1 MLTKLRAKL
10 CCSQADGD
18 TDDAEPAIP
27 HAKRSNDGGNT
38 TSAKRNSSEAASI
51 PPDHTAASPKDLW
64 QVAFDSLDPK
74 HKHWLSKEEK
84 SPIEIIR
91 DVIGETKSKYTEY
104 KKKELTIRRHNGGE
118 IKVREIAQN
127 ILASAL
133 NAQQVITA
141 VASFDPSGYASSA
154 WTIVSL
160 GLTMTQR
167 VIARRDVIIEASE
180 YLAEQLAYF
189 TVLDSDRRYTKAS
202 VDKQLD
208 GALVGV
214 YTAILEYTA
223 EVRKTYH
230 ESGFARIGST
240 LIPLTE
246 QPLQKLRTAV
256 ENKTTM
262 TEKWATISDRSYLR
276 GQAADILAA
285 IDKTIEELQNIH
297 STVLS
302 VEDRG
307 ILEWLSQYDFSKAQ
321 NDTQYHKLPGTGD
334 WLLKSKEYVE
344 WKGYPGSILWLHGV
358 AGCGKS
364 VICSTIIED
373 IQRSCLDGS
382 NKRFAYWYFQFN
394 EPSSQ
399 RVEDMLRTIIR
410 QLHSTPL
417 DEPIRRLWNDYGT
430 KGGNP
435 NIAKL
440 QDTLEK
446 LLSANIGKVFLIL
459 DALDECP
466 EAVNR
471 KERSLLL
478 PLLTGLQNRYSDKL
492 HILVTSRPEPDIFEH
507 LVDCPGLDIEEN
519 QGSDISAF
527 VKDRVEALDDRRAPK
542 EVKTQIYQELLQD
555 KKRRFRW
562 ADLQVK
568 RLEECRNKSQII
580 EALSTMPQTLHDI
593 YLSVIERINAKPSD
607 VIYAKTILTWL
618 CFSVRPLTLTEVAA
632 AAGLE
637 VPEDVIKI
645 CTTSFV
651 TFRHSDD
658 EIRLAHFS
666 VREFLVSNECTGQW
680 HQLSTLNGHVMLAEH
695 SLRLLL
701 QMPSSLSREEV
712 DQEELLDYAACNWQE
727 HFQASAITPNPAHE
741 NLQEMV
747 DMLFRQ
753 SAAYRNWRYI
763 STYFDE
769 QEVQATPI
777 GAASDL
783 GLIQIVTG
791 LLEDGANPL
800 EWFAIRRGYYHV
812 LRNAYLVASESG
824 HLEIL
829 SLLLRKVC
837 VSIDLAEGIME
848 IVQCHGFESQ
858 KLEDVFDTLSASGAI
873 FNRTENKGLHIDER
887 IVVAAARNI
896 VCGTKLVT
904 ILLDRYEETGAAFV
918 PVTENV
924 LKTVLQNMECGDDIL
939 QLLLQRRNGD
949 VRIYS
954 RVKEMLEFPV
964 NLNKRAIAIL
974 LAQRQAEI
982 VIDEQLIAHFAR
994 YTDDTGMKILSSV
1007 LDNDSMLT
1015 ENVLASAVQN
1025 RSGVGVLRQI
1035 LRHRR
1040 HWPPVSEDL
1049 LCEAACN
1056 GDSEKLEALLDD
1068 CGLDFAMSER
1078 VMLEIVGNRYY
1089 GAEMLEMLLRRQQ
1102 AGFIVTPAILDTA
1115 ASHKRAKHVVEL
1127 LMNNGGL
1134 KIPITEGMM
1143 LRISRDDLL
1152 CYLLDLEERS
1162 QIHPLPITEKFI
1174 LHAVKTFEST
1184 TLKAIFRSRPK
1195 IYVSEDMFVES
1206 CRGGMF
1212 VESCHGGMST
1222 LTVLMEQPHSQLPV
1236 TRMIEALEKED
1247 GQRPTNILQLL
1258 LNGKSFE
1265 VDHGIIERFAHNAS
1279 ALSLLLQTTPH
1290 VPITEQAAIR
1300 AASGHALWVLL
1311 DERIESFP
1319 ISEEVMSAVVR
1330 SFHPFTDLRRIL
1342 AHHGPQVPITGKV
1355 LVAASGTLE
1364 ALQLLLQALG
1374 PEAPH
1379 MITEEVVA
1387 MATYKSLSALP
1398 RLLEK
1403 YGSAVP
1409 LTERVMVFAAA
1420 NGLNG
1425 LQCLLR
1431 EWPGNIDLNRIWR
1444 AIWKFDRDS
1453 CDFSYGRDWPSL
1465 VHIQKNAGS
1474 HVVQFSK
1481 AVDLSEDVFMGA
1493 LASSALDESIG
1504 RYSGLIPLI
1513 DVCIEHDLSV
1523 PEAEGLVRAVLD
1535 KCDSDLM
1542 EAIREL
1548 VEKYEA
1554 DDKLPKGKFGDLLLS
1569 RIRERESH
1577 EISAPEP

>member
-18 TDDAEPAIP
+18 ADEAEPAIP
-27 HAKRSNDGGNT
+27 HAKHSNDGGNT
-38 TSAKRNSSEAASI
+38 TPAKRSNSEAASI
-51 PPDHTAASPKDLW
+51 PPDHAATSPKDLW

-74 HKHWLSKEEK
+74 QKHWLSKEK
-84 SPIEIIR
+84 TPTEIIR

-133 NAQQVITA
+133 NAQQIITA
-141 VASFDPSGYASSA
+141 VASFDPSGHASSA

-160 GLTMTQR
+160 GLTMVQR
-167 VIARRDVIIEASE
+167 DIARRDVIIEASE

-214 YTAILEYTA
+214 YTAILEYTV
-223 EVRKTYH
+223 EVRKAYH

-246 QPLQKLRTAV
+246 QPLQKLRTAA
-256 ENKTTM
+256 ENKTIVAD
-262 TEKWATISDRSYLR
+262 KWATITDRTYLR
-276 GQAADILAA
+276 GQAADILTA
-285 IDKTIEELQNIH
+285 IDKTVEELQKLH
-297 STVLS
+297 STVL
-302 VEDRG
+302 R

-321 NDTQYHKLPGTGD
+321 NDTQYHRSPGTGD
-334 WLLKSKEYVE
+334 WLLNSKEYVR
-344 WKGYPGSILWLHGV
+344 WKDCPGSILWLHGV

-364 VICSTIIED
+364 VMCSTIIED
-373 IQRSCLDGS
+373 IQRVCIDGS
-382 NKRFAYWYFQFN
+382 NTRFAYWYFQFN
-394 EPSSQ
+394 DPSSQ
-399 RVEDMLRTIIR
+399 RVENMLRTIIR

-417 DEPIRRLWNDYGT
+417 DEPIRNLWSDYGT
-430 KGGNP
+430 KGSNP
-435 NIAKL
+435 SNTRL
-440 QDTLEK
+440 QETLEI
-446 LLSANIGKVFLIL
+446 LLAANKGRIFLIL

-478 PLLTGLQNRYSDKL
+478 PLLTGLQKKYSDKI
-492 HILVTSRPEPDIFEH
+492 HIFVTSRPEPDIVDH
-507 LVDCPGLDIEEN
+507 LVECTALDIEEN

-542 EVKTQIYQELLQD
+542 EVKAQIIQELLQD
-555 KKRRFRW
+555 EKRRFRW
-562 ADLQVK
+562 ADLQLK

-580 EALSTMPQTLHDI
+580 EALRTMPQTLHDI
-593 YLSVIERINAKPSD
+593 YLSVIERVNMKPSD

-651 TFRHSDD
+651 TFRRSDN

-666 VREFLVSNECTGQW
+666 VKELLVGSANTGQW
-680 HQLSTLNGHVMLAEH
+680 YQLSTLHGHAMLAEH

-701 QMPSSLSREEV
+701 QKTRRLSIQEV
-712 DQEELLDYAACNWQE
+712 KQEALLNYAACNWHE
-727 HFQASAITPNPAHE
+727 HFKASAVTPSPALE
-741 NLQEMV
+741 NLQEKV

-753 SAAYRNWRYI
+753 STAYRNWRYI
-763 STYFDE
+763 TTFFTEGD
-769 QEVQATPI
+769 VQPTPI
-777 GAASDL
+777 GIASGL
-783 GLIQIVTG
+783 GLIQTVIG
-791 LLEDGANPL
+791 LLEEGADPL
-800 EWFAIRRGYYHV
+800 ECFAYRIDWDFIQV
-812 LRNAYLVASESG
+812 VENALLMASKNG
-824 HLEIL
+824 HLDIL
-829 SLLLRKVC
+829 DLLLHKVC
-837 VSIDLAEGIME
+837 VSIDLAEGI
-848 IVQCHGFESQ
+848 VKSVRCHASESK
-858 KLEDVFDTLSASGAI
+858 KLEDLFDTFTASGAI
-873 FNRTENKGLHIDER
+873 FTRTEKKGLQIDER
-887 IVVAAARNI
+887 VVVAAARNE

-904 ILLDRYEETGAAFV
+904 VLLDQYEGTGVALV

-924 LKTVLQNMECGDDIL
+924 LEAVLQNMECGDDIL
-939 QLLLQRRNGD
+939 QLLLQRRNDD
-949 VRIYS
+949 VKIYPRI
-954 RVKEMLEFPV
+954 KEMLKFPDNMNV
-964 NLNKRAIAIL
+964 RAIAIL
-974 LAQRQAEI
+974 LAQRHAET
-982 VIDEQLIAHFAR
+982 VIDEQFIANLAR
-994 YTDDTGMKILSSV
+994 YARGTEMEILLSV

-1056 GDSEKLEALLDD
+1056 RGSKKLEALLDD
-1068 CGLDFAMSER
+1068 RGLDFAMSER
-1078 VMLEIVGNRYY
+1078 VMLKIVGNRFY

-1102 AGFIVTPAILDTA
+1102 AGFIVTPAMLDTA
-1115 ASHKRAKHVVEL
+1115 ASQARAKHVVEL
-1127 LMNNGGL
+1127 FMNNGGL

-1143 LRISRDDLL
+1143 LRISCDDLL

-1174 LHAVKTFEST
+1174 LHAVKTFEPDS
-1184 TLKAIFRSRPK
+1184 LKAIFCSRPM

-1206 CRGGMF
+1206 CRGY
-1212 VESCHGGMST
+1212 VST
-1222 LTVLMEQPHSQLPV
+1222 LAFLMEQPHSQLPV
-1236 TRMIEALEKED
+1236 TSMIEALEKEH
-1247 GQRPTNILQLL
+1247 GQRPTEILRFLL
-1258 LNGKSFE
+1258 SEKSFE

-1279 ALSLLLQTTPH
+1279 ALELLLQTTPR

-1300 AASGHALWVLL
+1300 AASGWGRDALCVLL
-1311 DERIESFP
+1311 NERINDVP
-1319 ISEEVMSAVVR
+1319 ISEEVMTAVVKSIR
-1330 SFHPFTDLRRIL
+1330 SVVNLRRIL
-1342 AHHGPQVPITGKV
+1342 AHHGPQVPITEKV
-1355 LVAASGTLE
+1355 LVAASTTLE

-1374 PEAPH
+1374 PEAPP
-1379 MITEEVVA
+1379 MITEQVVVI
-1387 MATYKSLSALP
+1387 ATWADLSALP
-1398 RLLEK
+1398 WLLEK

-1420 NGLNG
+1420 NGLDG
-1425 LQCLLR
+1425 LQWLLR

-1453 CDFSYGRDWPSL
+1453 SEFSYRRNLPSL
-1465 VHIQKNAGS
+1465 AYIHKNAGN
-1474 HVVQFSK
+1474 HVIQYSK
-1481 AVDLSEDVFMGA
+1481 AVDLSEDVFMDA
-1493 LASSALDESIG
+1493 LASSAFDENENE
-1504 RYSGLIPLI
+1504 YSGLVPLI
-1513 DVCIEHDLSV
+1513 RICLKQRLPVSEPDRLVKAVMDNCDADLI
-1523 PEAEGLVRAVLD
+1523 
-1535 KCDSDLM
+1535 
-1542 EAIREL
+1542 EAIHKL
-1548 VEKYEA
+1548 VEGFELRA
-1554 DDKLPKGKFGDLLLS
+1554 ELIEGGFGDLLLS
-1569 RIRERESH
+1569 RIRENH
-1577 EISAPEP
+1577 GISAPGQ